1 LGASEVQLPLA
12 LRDIMPASTQT
23 TLKELSVPSFSD
35 EPATLEGINAAWVE
49 SLNGLQESSTY
60 TYNSL
65 ISSRSLS
72 NSTESDTAN
81 IIAKLDLQ
89 PLPGPGGHMQIN
101 VFAMGDLPISFA
113 SDRFKKKFGM
123 VSRYELFTN
132 WVVDSRAFVEWVMSR
147 TDAIFSGLQKPG
159 AEEFGQLTVLQRGNQ
174 RRASHTEPE
183 PRMVAALFPEPVGPR
198 ETYRISVRIGVR
210 AADATS
216 EFDGVKVPDPE
227 ELPDK
232 IVMPSSL
239 PSGKGASGKK
249 LISL

>member
-1 LGASEVQLPLA
+1 
-12 LRDIMPASTQT
+12 M
-23 TLKELSVPSFSD
+23 LKELSAPSFSD
-35 EPATLEGINAAWVE
+35 EPATLEGINAAWAE
-49 SLNGLQESSTY
+49 SLNGLQERSTY
-60 TYNSL
+60 THNSL
-65 ISSRSLS
+65 MFSSSSLS
-72 NSTESDTAN
+72 NSTDSDISN

-89 PLPGPGGHMQIN
+89 PLAAPAGHMQID

-159 AEEFGQLTVLQRGNQ
+159 AEEFGQLTILQRGNQ
-174 RRASHTEPE
+174 RRGSHTEPE
-183 PRMVAALFPEPVGPR
+183 PRMVAALFPDPVGPR

-216 EFDGVKVPDPE
+216 ELDGVKVPDPE